1 MPVFR
6 PGFRRRAIAWSRVFI
21 SALLWGLSGNA
32 AIAAA
37 DSAIAALTLAEVQ
50 RLALV
55 EQPALLADAAN
66 VRALREQSVAAGQL
80 PDPQLLTGITQL
92 PVDGGEA
99 LSLRDDDFTALSV
112 GISQEFP
119 RAAKR
124 ELRSTALEQQATGAQ
139 LALTD
144 LGQRVRL
151 EAGRAYLEVAAADQG
166 AQILERLSIEA
177 LRQRDVAGIDVV
189 AGRGAQPELLAA
201 QVEAALVTDRGRSLR
216 QREQAGRAALARWI
230 GAAADRP
237 VEGSLPVFPPPPA
250 LGQLLDGLPGHPSLA
265 APATTAA
272 LAATELRLA
281 TAERKPDW
289 RLEVRYDHRL
299 EFPDLVTLMV
309 GIDLPLF
316 AGNRQDRSSAAAL
329 ERLSAATAQ
338 RDDRLREATA
348 TVTAAYR
355 EWQAGTERLRYYDE
369 ALLPPGT
376 ARVEAALAAYRAGRG
391 SLSPLLE
398 ARRSL
403 IETEL
408 MRLDLA
414 TQVVRDRMQLQYFEA
429 EEGQ

>member
-1 MPVFR
+1 MPK
-6 PGFRRRAIAWSRVFI
+6 FRRRAMAWPRVII
-21 SALLWGLSGNA
+21 SALLLALSTSSVVA
-32 AIAAA
+32 AGASEPAF
-37 DSAIAALTLAEVQ
+37 LTLPEVQ
-50 RLALV
+50 RLALA
-55 EQPALLADAAN
+55 EQPALLAEAAN
-66 VRALREQSVAAGQL
+66 VRALREESVAAGQL

-92 PVDGGEA
+92 PVNGGEA

-124 ELRSTALEQQATGAQ
+124 QLRATVLEQQATGAQ

-166 AQILERLSIEA
+166 AQILERLSTEA
-177 LRQRDVAGIDVV
+177 LRQRDVAGIDVA

-201 QVEAALVTDRGRSLR
+201 QVEAALVTDRGRALR
-216 QREQAGRAALARWI
+216 QREQASRAALARWI
-230 GAAADRP
+230 GVAADRP
-237 VEGSLPVFPPPPA
+237 VGGSLPVFPPPPV
-250 LGQLLDGLPGHPSLA
+250 LGQLLEGLPDHPSLA

-299 EFPDLVTLMV
+299 EFSDLVTLMV

-369 ALLPPGT
+369 ALLPPST

-391 SLSPLLE
+391 SLSALLE

-429 EEGQ
+429 EAGQ

>member
-1 MPVFR
+1 MPM
-6 PGFRRRAIAWSRVFI
+6 FRRRAMAWPRVII
-21 SALLWGLSGNA
+21 SALLLVLSTSSLVA
-32 AIAAA
+32 AGASEPAF
-37 DSAIAALTLAEVQ
+37 LTLAEVQ
-50 RLALV
+50 RLALL
-55 EQPALLADAAN
+55 EQPALLAEAAN
-66 VRALREQSVAAGQL
+66 VRGLRDRSVAAGQL

-92 PVDGGEA
+92 PVNGGEA

-119 RAAKR
+119 QAAKR
-124 ELRSTALEQQATGAQ
+124 QLRAAALEQQATGAQ

-166 AQILERLSIEA
+166 AQILERLSTEA

-201 QVEAALVTDRGRSLR
+201 QVEAALVTDRGRALR

-230 GAAADRP
+230 GVAADRP
-237 VEGSLPVFPPPPA
+237 VGGSLPVFPAPPA
-250 LGQLLDGLPGHPSLA
+250 LGQLLEGLPGHPSLA

-316 AGNRQDRSSAAAL
+316 AGNRQDRASAAAL

-348 TVTAAYR
+348 AVTAAYR

-369 ALLPPGT
+369 ALLPPST

-414 TQVVRDRMQLQYFEA
+414 TEVVRDRLQLQYFEA
-429 EEGQ
+429 EAGQ